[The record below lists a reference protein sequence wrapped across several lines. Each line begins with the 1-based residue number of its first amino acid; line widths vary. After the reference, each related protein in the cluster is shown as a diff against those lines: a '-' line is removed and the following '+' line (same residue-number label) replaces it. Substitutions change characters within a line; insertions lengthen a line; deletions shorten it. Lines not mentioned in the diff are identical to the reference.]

1 MQAKLLLGKTPFYCH
16 GNIYADILFRGNA
29 DDGLL
34 CGVLLL
40 PMVAAAKLIDA
51 TNRSLD
57 PHYIGK
63 QKKI

>member
-1 MQAKLLLGKTPFYCH
+1 MCICMGYQFC
-16 GNIYADILFRGNA
+16 IRGNA

-57 PHYIGK
+57 QYYIGK
-63 QKKI
+63 TWDLFTSHVY